1 MSQEK
6 LLWAKMASTKILA
19 QNSNIAKRM
28 GKMEELEKAMALLD
42 KMRPSIGE
50 AEYGTRVQHVL
61 AAFPAFDTYDATVNA
76 PIVIDLVDD
85 KNHGR
90 NDDDDDCVM
99 VSVRPRTISGTT
111 LAYETPT
118 RPSDAEDNISVE
130 DDPADLHH
138 IVVCQGNPIDKMVF
152 PDNSDDDHD
161 ERTPGPVVF
170 NS

>member
-1 MSQEK
+1 
-6 LLWAKMASTKILA
+6 
-19 QNSNIAKRM
+19 M
-28 GKMEELEKAMALLD
+28 GKTEEFEKAMALLD

-50 AEYGTRVQHVL
+50 IKYGTRVQHVL

-99 VSVRPRTISGTT
+99 VSVRPRTITGTT

-118 RPSDAEDNISVE
+118 RPSDAKDNTSVE

-138 IVVCQGNPIDKMVF
+138 IVVCQGNLFHKTVL
-152 PDNSDDDHD
+152 PDNSDNDHD
-161 ERTPGPVVF
+161 DRTPGPVVF
-170 NS
+170 KS

>member
-1 MSQEK
+1 MTS
-6 LLWAKMASTKILA
+6 L
-19 QNSNIAKRM
+19 
-28 GKMEELEKAMALLD
+28 
-42 KMRPSIGE
+42 IGE

-99 VSVRPRTISGTT
+99 LSVRPRSITGTT

-118 RPSDAEDNISVE
+118 VPVMPRTTLVWKMTLQIYTTVWCAKETPLIKRFSQTTLTTTMMTGHLVLGQEPLSLIVINSSLLLFIEVCWMFLQNLDN
-130 DDPADLHH
+130 
-138 IVVCQGNPIDKMVF
+138 
-152 PDNSDDDHD
+152 
-161 ERTPGPVVF
+161 
-170 NS
+170 